1 LTDALGVPLATGLS
15 PANRHDSQCLF
26 ALLAALPGCL
36 RRKIISLH
44 ADRAYDSEEFR
55 RRLSHEG
62 ITPFLARRG
71 AAHGSG
77 LGASRWVV
85 ERTIA
90 WLHQFRRL
98 RIRYERHGCMH
109 RAFLS
114 LAASIVMSRYLQN
127 SFR

>member
-1 LTDALGVPLATGLS
+1 VPLATDLS
-15 PANRHDSQCLF
+15 PANRHDSQHLF

-36 RRKIISLH
+36 RRKIISLY
-44 ADRAYDSEEFR
+44 ADRAYDCEQFR

-98 RIRYERHGCMH
+98 RIRYERHGYMH

-114 LAASIVMSRYLQN
+114 LAASIIMSRFLQN